1 MTHNA
6 PERVYTP
13 EPIQIHPGQ
22 SYSPAQGY
30 QGPHTVVVY
39 QQAPPRSWARTHA
52 PDIAL
57 GIGAAAAATVLLVA
71 VAFVLVAL
79 ATAAVTVTVAF
90 LVVKSVFEK
99 APDSK
104 K

>member
-1 MTHNA
+1 MTS

-13 EPIQIHPGQ
+13 QPIQIHPGQ
-22 SYSPAQGY
+22 AYSPAQGY

-39 QQAPPRSWARTHA
+39 QQPPVPRSWARTHA

-57 GIGAAAAATVLLVA
+57 GIGATVAVTVLLVA
-71 VAFVLVAL
+71 LAAFLVAL
-79 ATAAVTVTVAF
+79 ATAAVTLTVAVV
-90 LVVKSVFEK
+90 VVKSVFDK
-99 APDSK
+99 TPDTK